1 MYSGSNRHLFLPT
14 RASVGAFTGLGI
26 VGRSFMGSLVDGDRG
41 LGSPVRPDGF
51 QDLEVIPHNSTEFP
65 SVVGRIFFEES
76 PCFLTIVE
84 DSQ

>member
-1 MYSGSNRHLFLPT
+1 
-14 RASVGAFTGLGI
+14 
-26 VGRSFMGSLVDGDRG
+26 MGSLVDGDRG